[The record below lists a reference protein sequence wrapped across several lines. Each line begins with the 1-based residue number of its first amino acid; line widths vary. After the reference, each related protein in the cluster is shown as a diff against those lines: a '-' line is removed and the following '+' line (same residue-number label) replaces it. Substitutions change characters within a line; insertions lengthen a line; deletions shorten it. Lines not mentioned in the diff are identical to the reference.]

1 MDERTRRQ
9 FLATSTVLCVATAGC
24 LGDDDQSSDET
35 NGATPEAG
43 SDDGEATDT
52 DGTSGTESTED
63 DTGTGNRNIDRP
75 VVGSADAP
83 VTVTVYSDFSCP
95 HCKRFKAE
103 VFPQL
108 ETEYI
113 QAGDLRYQ
121 HGDLPLPVDETWSW
135 AIASAARAT
144 FVEAGNDGFWEF
156 LPSIFEQQGSYSY
169 EVVETIADD
178 AAGVGT
184 AARTAAEEE
193 TYRDVVAADR
203 ERAREMGA
211 EGTPTVFM
219 DGERIE
225 PSFSAIG
232 DAIEQRL

>member
-1 MDERTRRQ
+1 MDGSTRRQ
-9 FLATSTVLCVATAGC
+9 FLATSTALCVAAAGC
-24 LGDDDQSSDET
+24 LGDDGQSSDET
-35 NGATPEAG
+35 NEATPEEG
-43 SDDGEATDT
+43 GNDGEAT
-52 DGTSGTESTED
+52 GD
-63 DTGTGNRNIDRP
+63 DAGAADQGIDRP
-75 VVGSADAP
+75 AVGSADAP

-95 HCKRFKAE
+95 HCRRFKAE

-156 LPSIFEQQGSYSY
+156 LPSIFEQQGDYSY
-169 EVVETIADD
+169 EMVETVADD

-184 AARTAAEEE
+184 AARTAAEKE

-203 ERAREMGA
+203 ERARAMGA

-219 DGERIE
+219 NDERIE